1 MRDRERDGQSKPRA
15 PGHRWALNHSPCPV
29 EMRQGHKSSLHPAS
43 SPTSL
48 VGLPFAQGPSWAPGQ
63 PLDALGPLGSWIYLG
78 INDLQANLG
87 PSTPDRTGLTQTQ
100 GRLCLHSTSIS
111 TAPITYLPH
120 PLILGKKTHQNNY
133 FMSPNMQIIFFNERC
148 LTSPIQLICKCRRG
162 FICDILSG

>member
-1 MRDRERDGQSKPRA
+1 MGTGPLPAGQQW
-15 PGHRWALNHSPCPV
+15 GLQPV
-29 EMRQGHKSSLHPAS
+29 L
-43 SPTSL
+43 SPTMPVGTPL
-48 VGLPFAQGPSWAPGQ
+48 VQGPSWAPG
-63 PLDALGPLGSWIYLG
+63 PWATTRCLGAPGSWIYLH
-78 INDLQANLG
+78 INDLLPKLG
-87 PSTPDRTGLTQTQ
+87 PSTPGCTGLTPD
-100 GRLCLHSTSIS
+100 GRAGWLCLHSTSIS